1 MQLISFIIS
10 VFDEQETIG
19 TLCDEIRENIPKSYD
34 YQIVLIDDGSR
45 DASYEKMCQQAKQDK
60 KVQVV
65 KFQRNFGKAAAIQK
79 GFELAK
85 GDVVFTMD
93 ADLQD
98 NPKEISKFLDKL
110 EEGYDMAS
118 GWKKQRF
125 DPLGKTL
132 PSKLFNFVVSRFFGM
147 KLHDY
152 NCGFKAYKRIVV
164 ENLNIYGE
172 MHRYIPV
179 IAKAKGFTCGEVIVE
194 HRKRKYGKSK
204 YGLERYLRG
213 FLDFLTIRVITKY
226 KRSPIYF
233 FGGIGALLTLA
244 GIAIC
249 LHLVYIKYILV
260 EGISG
265 RPLLM
270 LGVLLSVIGVQF
282 ISIGLICELM
292 VHLKDSKSDGV
303 VVNKVINFED

>member
-1 MQLISFIIS
+1 LKLISFIVS
-10 VFDEQETIG
+10 VLDEQETIKI
-19 TLCDEIRENIPKSYD
+19 LCDEIRENIPHGDD
-34 YQIVLIDDGSR
+34 YQIILIDDGSH
-45 DASYEKMCQQAKQDK
+45 DESYARMCAQAEQDK
-60 KVQVV
+60 RVLVV

-85 GDVVFTMD
+85 GDVVITLD

-98 NPKEISKFLDKL
+98 NPKEISKFLAKL
-110 EEGYDMAS
+110 DEGYDMAS
-118 GWKKQRF
+118 GWKKKRF

-152 NCGFKAYKRIVV
+152 NCGFKAYKKKVV
-164 ENLNIYGE
+164 KSLNIYGE

-179 IAKAKGFTCGEVIVE
+179 LAKSLGFSCGEVIVE
-194 HRKRKYGKSK
+194 HRKREHGKSK
-204 YGLERYLRG
+204 YGFERYLRG

-233 FGGIGALLTLA
+233 FGGIGSLLTLA
-244 GIAIC
+244 GAAIC
-249 LHLVYIKYILV
+249 LYLVYVKYFLV

-270 LGVLLSVIGVQF
+270 LGVLLSVIGMQF

-292 VHLKDSKSDGV
+292 VHLKGKRSEGV
-303 VVNKVINFED
+303 VIEKSVNFED